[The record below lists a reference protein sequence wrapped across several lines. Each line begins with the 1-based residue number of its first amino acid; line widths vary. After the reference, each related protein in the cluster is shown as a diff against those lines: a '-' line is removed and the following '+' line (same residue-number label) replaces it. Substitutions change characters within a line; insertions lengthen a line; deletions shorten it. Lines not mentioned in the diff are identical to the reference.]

1 MATRATA
8 VLPASDAKMQFQT
21 PFVTTELN
29 RKSVGIVPAGIYRGF
44 SVSALGF
51 NVTVAA
57 DPGTGDSV
65 AVCRTINASLAENQ
79 YNVTVRHEGDIVI
92 DYSGV
97 SVSPTVL
104 VLEARYDLTSP
115 TPVEGLTEVRIKA
128 VDPGDV
134 MPYHVVLATI
144 TGAPAPPI
152 VDTST
157 ANETG
162 GPLVVP
168 NQLSPLGAS
177 GSIETLQKTD
187 GDVVIA
193 SFAFAPIPGTLIA
206 FTQTAAGPAVF
217 WVNATVNGGFTPDT
231 VMGVRI
237 DGALDLPTT
246 GSRIHTFVGGVAA
259 FEVDGSGVA
268 FVPSLAAGPHT
279 AELVTH
285 MIDGFVGSA
294 IFANPSRPINFV
306 ILHT

>member
-29 RKSVGIVPAGIYRGF
+29 RKSIGIVPAGIYRGF
-44 SVSALGF
+44 NVTAFGF

-65 AVCRTINASLAENQ
+65 AACRTINASLVENQ
-79 YNVTVRHEGDIVI
+79 YNVTVRHEGSIVI

-97 SVSPTVL
+97 TVSPTVL

-134 MPYHVVLATI
+134 MPYHVVLAEV
-144 TGAPAPPI
+144 TGSPGPPI
-152 VDTST
+152 VNLSPADV
-157 ANETG
+157 TG

-168 NQLSPLGAS
+168 NQLSPLGSS
-177 GSIETLQKTD
+177 GSIATLQKTD
-187 GDVVIA
+187 GNA
-193 SFAFAPIPGTLIA
+193 STGSAVFVPIPGTVIA
-206 FTQTAAGPAVF
+206 FTQIATGPALF
-217 WVNATVNGGFTPDT
+217 WVSCTLLPIAIVNTLLGI
-231 VMGVRI
+231 RI
-237 DGALDLPTT
+237 DGATDLPLHGTN
-246 GSRIHTFVGGVAA
+246 IHTFAGGVAV
-259 FEVDGSGVA
+259 FEYGTAGMTFQA
-268 FVPSLAAGPHT
+268 ALPAGPHT
-279 AELVTH
+279 AEVVFARN
-285 MIDGFVGSA
+285 DAFGAGVQ
-294 IFANPSRPINFV
+294 ANPSRPFNFS